1 MKRLFTLILAAMLS
15 LLGTSAFAQMAQGE
29 YRMTAGG
36 GFTMF
41 SLTGSDS
48 ERVMDE
54 ILPGFYFGAD
64 IDYAFS
70 TIEGLSVE
78 TGGYIMHYGK
88 AFSFNKA
95 EAKSYHANYLRIPIN
110 LKYEIPMDTDGFAL
124 AAFTGPR
131 FNLGLVGNMFSTGV
145 TNMGL
150 MRPDAQWG
158 FGISAIIQDAIVF
171 RAGYD
176 LGITKCIK
184 DNSALG
190 FNDLNVKRN
199 SFCFGVGFA
208 F

>member
-41 SLTGSDS
+41 SLAGSDS

-54 ILPGFYFGAD
+54 VLPGFYFGAD

-131 FNLGLVGNMFSTGV
+131 FNLGLAGNMFSTGV
-145 TNMGL
+145 TYMGL

-158 FGISAIIQDAIVF
+158 FGISAIIQDAIVL

>member
-1 MKRLFTLILAAMLS
+1 MKRLFSVILAAMLS

-48 ERVMDE
+48 GRVMDE
-54 ILPGFYFGAD
+54 ALPGFYFGAD

-78 TGGYIMHYGK
+78 TGAYIMHYGK
-88 AFSFNKA
+88 AFSFNKG

-110 LKYEIPMDTDGFAL
+110 LKYEIPMNTDGFGI

-131 FNLGLVGNMFSTGV
+131 FNLGLAGNMFSTG
-145 TNMGL
+145 TTYMGL

-158 FGISAIIQDAIVF
+158 FGVAAIIQDAIVF
-171 RAGYD
+171 RVGYD
-176 LGITKCIK
+176 LGLTKCIK

-190 FNDLNVKRN
+190 YDDLGVMRN
-199 SFCFGVGFA
+199 TFCFGVGFA

>member
-1 MKRLFTLILAAMLS
+1 MKKVFTIILTAILS
-15 LLGTSAFAQMAQGE
+15 LYGTGAYAQMVQGE

-41 SLTGSDS
+41 SLTGSDKGL
-48 ERVMDE
+48 VMDE
-54 ILPGFYFGAD
+54 VIPGFYFGAD

-78 TGGYIMHYGK
+78 TGAYIMHYGK
-88 AFSFNKA
+88 AFSFNKG
-95 EAKSYHANYLRIPIN
+95 EAKSYHANYIRIPVN
-110 LKYEIPMDTDGFAL
+110 LKYEIPMETDGFAL

-131 FNLGLVGNMFSTGV
+131 FNLGLAGNMFSTGL
-145 TNMGL
+145 TYMGL
-150 MRPDAQWG
+150 RGPDAQWG
-158 FGISAIIQDAIVF
+158 FGLSAIIQDAIVL

-184 DNSALG
+184 DSKALG
-190 FNDLNVKRN
+190 YNDINVMRN
-199 SFCFGVGFA
+199 TLYFGVGFA

>member
-41 SLTGSDS
+41 SLAGSDS

-54 ILPGFYFGAD
+54 VLPGFYFGAD

-95 EAKSYHANYLRIPIN
+95 EAKSYHANYLRIPVN

-131 FNLGLVGNMFSTGV
+131 FNLGLAGNMFSTGV
-145 TNMGL
+145 TYMGL

-158 FGISAIIQDAIVF
+158 FGISAIIQDAIVL

>member
-124 AAFTGPR
+124 AAYTGPR
-131 FNLGLVGNMFSTGV
+131 FNLGLAGNMFSTGV
-145 TNMGL
+145 TYMGL
-150 MRPDAQWG
+150 MRPDAPWG

>member
-41 SLTGSDS
+41 SLAGSDS

-54 ILPGFYFGAD
+54 VLPGFYFGAD

-124 AAFTGPR
+124 AAYTGPR
-131 FNLGLVGNMFSTGV
+131 FNLGLAGNMFSTGV
-145 TNMGL
+145 TYMGL

>member
-1 MKRLFTLILAAMLS
+1 
-15 LLGTSAFAQMAQGE
+15 
-29 YRMTAGG
+29 
-36 GFTMF
+36 MF
-41 SLTGSDS
+41 SLAGSDS

-54 ILPGFYFGAD
+54 VLPGFYFGAD

-95 EAKSYHANYLRIPIN
+95 EAKSYHANYLRIPVN

-131 FNLGLVGNMFSTGV
+131 FNLGLAGNMFSTGV
-145 TNMGL
+145 TYMGL

>member
-1 MKRLFTLILAAMLS
+1 MLS

>member
-64 IDYAFS
+64 IDYVFS

-78 TGGYIMHYGK
+78 TGGYIMHYG
-88 AFSFNKA
+88 
-95 EAKSYHANYLRIPIN
+95 
-110 LKYEIPMDTDGFAL
+110 
-124 AAFTGPR
+124 
-131 FNLGLVGNMFSTGV
+131 
-145 TNMGL
+145 
-150 MRPDAQWG
+150 
-158 FGISAIIQDAIVF
+158 
-171 RAGYD
+171 
-176 LGITKCIK
+176 
-184 DNSALG
+184 
-190 FNDLNVKRN
+190 
-199 SFCFGVGFA
+199 
-208 F
+208 

>member
-1 MKRLFTLILAAMLS
+1 
-15 LLGTSAFAQMAQGE
+15 
-29 YRMTAGG
+29 
-36 GFTMF
+36 
-41 SLTGSDS
+41 
-48 ERVMDE
+48 
-54 ILPGFYFGAD
+54 
-64 IDYAFS
+64 
-70 TIEGLSVE
+70 
-78 TGGYIMHYGK
+78 MHYGK

>member
-131 FNLGLVGNMFSTGV
+131 FNLGLAGNMFSTGV
-145 TNMGL
+145 TGMGL